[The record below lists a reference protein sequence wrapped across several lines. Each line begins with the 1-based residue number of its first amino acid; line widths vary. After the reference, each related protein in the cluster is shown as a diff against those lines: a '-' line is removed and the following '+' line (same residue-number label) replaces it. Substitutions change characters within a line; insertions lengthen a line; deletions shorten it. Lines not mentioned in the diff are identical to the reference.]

1 MSDIMA
7 LLTLTLQE
15 ARRLAVA
22 AQQLEAPRPNPTRA
36 DLLDTIRRITC
47 LQIDPINVVAR
58 TQLLVPFSRLGLY
71 DPADLEGLLWDDKAL
86 FEYWAHAASIVLADD
101 YPIFRPQ
108 MNHRELGNGIW
119 QQRGHQWWT
128 ANAGFRQGILDEM
141 AARGPLFAEEIASR
155 PDEAWAY
162 ENTWGSS
169 KDVGQ
174 MLDMM
179 WYRGDVTVTRR
190 RGNGYGLKKQWGLME
205 HQLGSRVHEPPIDRP
220 ILVRR
225 AVERAMP
232 ALGPARLR
240 DVRRYFT
247 RHTYPG
253 LSAVLA
259 DLEADGVIQRI
270 AIRDDGG
277 DWPGPWYLHR
287 DLLPELERLRRGEWR
302 PQTVLLSPFDNLIAD
317 RDRAHLLFDF
327 FYRIEIYTS
336 PAKRQYGYYV
346 MPILHGETLIG
357 RVDPKMD
364 RQNNRLLINAI
375 HLEPGVE
382 LDGATR
388 AAVTAAIE
396 SLAGF
401 LGAESIE
408 FPSGYPS
415 P

>member
-1 MSDIMA
+1 MA
-7 LLTLTLQE
+7 LLTLTPTE

-22 AQQLEAPRPNPTRA
+22 AQQLEAPRPNPSRA

-58 TQLLVPFSRLGLY
+58 TQLLVPFSRLGNY

-108 MNHRELGNGIW
+108 MTHRELGNGIW
-119 QQRGHQWWT
+119 QQRAYQWWA

-190 RGNGYGLKKQWGLME
+190 QGNGYGLKKQWGLME
-205 HQLGSRVHEPPIDRP
+205 HQLGSRVHEPPVDRP
-220 ILVRR
+220 SLVRR

-232 ALGPARLR
+232 ALGPA
-240 DVRRYFT
+240 
-247 RHTYPG
+247 
-253 LSAVLA
+253 LS
-259 DLEADGVIQRI
+259 
-270 AIRDDGG
+270 
-277 DWPGPWYLHR
+277 
-287 DLLPELERLRRGEWR
+287 
-302 PQTVLLSPFDNLIAD
+302 LI
-317 RDRAHLLFDF
+317 H
-327 FYRIEIYTS
+327 I
-336 PAKRQYGYYV
+336 
-346 MPILHGETLIG
+346 
-357 RVDPKMD
+357 
-364 RQNNRLLINAI
+364 
-375 HLEPGVE
+375 
-382 LDGATR
+382 
-388 AAVTAAIE
+388 
-396 SLAGF
+396 
-401 LGAESIE
+401 
-408 FPSGYPS
+408 
-415 P
+415 